1 LPEEL
6 VVVVAPAAPLNITVA
21 PLPPLVGVIVP
32 EIENVEGATAVAVKF
47 IPVTLAALIVADC
60 VVGLNVNPVWLGVTA

>member
-1 LPEEL
+1 
-6 VVVVAPAAPLNITVA
+6 VVVVAPAAPLKSTVV

-32 EIENVEGATAVAVKF
+32 EIVNVDGACAVAVKF
-47 IPVTLAALIVADC
+47 TPETFAVVMVADC